1 MDDIAEPPERSG
13 GINFDQSDVRA
24 QDLIGRDKFELNL
37 PEIPRK
43 GCYAQ
48 LSKNVKFVVSL
59 GVLLFLIYAVFQQ
72 LNRQNVSEQTPTPTA
87 VVTSTPMATPEPVTT
102 PTVGDQRSL
111 LQTTTVAAPSGR
123 STAVIDVETGTPA
136 VEVTAT
142 SILVPVVSPT
152 RTPTLRSVW
161 VTATQRMVDSATPVV
176 RPPTPTSRPTPTPVP
191 PTPSPV
197 PAPKPT
203 PRPPTPTPNPCP
215 SASVRLGPVAQLATV
230 GDRFTISVLVSCAVN
245 LAGYQV
251 ELRFDPAVVA
261 VRSVSNGGFLAS
273 AGGSVF
279 VAGPEVDNG
288 AGKATVGAI
297 VLRPGP
303 YPTGSGT
310 LASFSLEAVSLGSTD
325 LDAVVS
331 LSNVNG
337 QAIPVKVSGAAV
349 VVQAGATAIPSSP

>member
-1 MDDIAEPPERSG
+1 MDNMVEPPERSG
-13 GINFDQSDVRA
+13 GIDFDQSDVQA
-24 QDLIGRDKFELNL
+24 EDLIGRDKFEINL

-87 VVTSTPMATPEPVTT
+87 VVTATPTGTPEPATT
-102 PTVGDQRSL
+102 PTVDDPRSL
-111 LQTTTVAAPSGR
+111 LETVTPVAPFGRATTVS
-123 STAVIDVETGTPA
+123 ETGAGTPA
-136 VEVTAT
+136 AEVTTT
-142 SILVPVVSPT
+142 SVTALIGSPTPT
-152 RTPTLRSVW
+152 RTPTSRPVPATTTRS
-161 VTATQRMVDSATPVV
+161 AAGPNTPVV
-176 RPPTPTSRPTPTPVP
+176 RPPTPTPRPTPTPEP
-191 PTPSPV
+191 PTPTPK

-203 PRPPTPTPNPCP
+203 PRPPTPNPCP
-215 SASVRLGPVAQLATV
+215 SASVRLGPVAQLATM
-230 GDRFTISVLVSCAVN
+230 GDRFTVSVLVSCAVN

-261 VRSVSNGGFLAS
+261 VRSASNGGFLAS

-279 VAGPEVDNG
+279 VAGTEVDNS
-288 AGKATVGAI
+288 AGTATIGAI

-310 LASFSLEAVSLGSTD
+310 LASFSLEAVQVGTTD
-325 LDAVVS
+325 LDAGVS
-331 LSNVNG
+331 LSDLNG
-337 QAIPVKVSGAAV
+337 QGIAVSVSGAAV
-349 VVQAGATAIPSSP
+349 VVQANATAIPSSP